1 MAIAGNVSYSM
12 GAFMF
17 VSMDYVLL
25 GEEMLAAGA
34 YMTEDITN
42 ISGLAAE
49 DVMKWVLAILMIA
62 GTLFKIVGSD
72 LIVNLLG
79 V

>member
-1 MAIAGNVSYSM
+1 
-12 GAFMF
+12 MF

-34 YMTEDITN
+34 YMTEDVTN
-42 ISGLAAE
+42 ISGIAAE
-49 DVMKWVLAILMIA
+49 DVMKWVLAIILIT

-72 LIVNLLG
+72 LIVKLLG